1 MHLQCNRES
10 QRLHTLPGEQGQ
22 SLVEFA
28 VSLVIILI
36 LLAGI
41 VDAGRALFT
50 YMALR
55 DAAQEGALYGSIDP
69 QSVTET
75 CPGSN
80 PIVTRVCHA
89 SDMVQGFGGNIQ
101 VQVTVSGAACTG
113 GAITVR
119 VTYASF
125 PLTMPFI
132 GIFVGAQSVPISATI
147 TDTILAPACT

>member
-1 MHLQCNRES
+1 MYRQSDMEGQLIRASPAEK
-10 QRLHTLPGEQGQ
+10 GQ

-28 VSLVIILI
+28 ISLVIILI

-69 QSVTET
+69 TNTSE
-75 CPGSN
+75 
-80 PIVTRVCHA
+80 IEERVRNA
-89 SDMVQGFGGNIQ
+89 SDMVQGFGSDIQ
-101 VQVTVSGAACTG
+101 VQVTIDGAACTG
-113 GAITVR
+113 SAITVR

-132 GIFVGAQSVPISATI
+132 GIFVGSQSVPISATI